1 MMPDSIDEL
10 EQIRKSGNRAALAV
24 LVATRGTSPRKEGA
38 RMWVGEG
45 GNILGSVTIGGCVD
59 AEVVRASDNVL
70 GSDSEQL
77 LTVELGDEDA
87 HALGLTCAGTLDVL
101 VRAMNLEGDD
111 ALVHAY
117 EKVREHTRA
126 GGRAVVA
133 IPLPATATPAEASE
147 HVLVV
152 FDHGASWGTLGG
164 SVVDEEARRIA
175 GERLVRG
182 GSQTERL
189 ASGAQVFFE
198 VHGPGPLVVIV
209 GGGSIAAPLAAIC
222 RILGYYVVVV
232 EGRDRFADIERF
244 PDAHEVRAGMP
255 SEIVANL
262 PLDGTSAIVLV
273 AHDYKYDLPALKVVL
288 QTDAG
293 YIGMLGSRRRA
304 ESVLQML
311 REDGVAEPSLQR
323 IRTPI
328 GLDLGGQ
335 SAAEIALS
343 IVGEIVAVRHGRSG
357 GSLRDRRRDSAQ
369 ATGRTAPSSP

>member
-1 MMPDSIDEL
+1 MPESSDEL
-10 EQIRKSGNRAALAV
+10 EQIRRSGDRAALAV

-38 RMWVGEG
+38 RMWVGAG
-45 GNILGSVTIGGCVD
+45 GSILGSVTIGGCVD
-59 AEVVRASDNVL
+59 AEVVRASEQVL
-70 GSDSEQL
+70 QSDSQQL

-101 VRAMNLEGDD
+101 VRAIDLAGDD

-117 EKVREHTRA
+117 ERVNQHTRS

-133 IPLPATATPAEASE
+133 IPLPAAGAATGTSE
-147 HVLVV
+147 RILVA
-152 FDHGASWGTLGG
+152 FDNGTTWGSLGEPG
-164 SVVDEEARRIA
+164 MDQEARRLA
-175 GERLVRG
+175 AERLSRG
-182 GSQTERL
+182 GSRTETL

-209 GGGSIAAPLAAIC
+209 GGGSIASPLAAMA
-222 RILGYYVVVV
+222 RILGHYVVVV
-232 EGRDRFADIERF
+232 EGRDRFADIARF
-244 PDAHEVRAGMP
+244 PEAHEVRAGMP
-255 SEIVANL
+255 SEIVASL

-273 AHDYKYDLPALKVVL
+273 AHDYKYDLPALKAAL

-311 REDGVAEPSLQR
+311 REDGVSEPGLQR

-343 IVGEIVAVRHGRSG
+343 ILGEIVAVRNGRSG
-357 GSLRDRRRDSAQ
+357 GSLRERRREAAQ
-369 ATGRTAPSSP
+369 GAGRNAPPVP